1 MGTLAGAV
9 LGRNRRMRMVL
20 KKRELCQVVLLALGI
35 LARPQM
41 AKAQSYILPSSA
53 YRAGAN
59 GAEYQMDVRIL
70 NQGTSAVTITA
81 TFYDQETSTT
91 FPASPFQIPARSQA
105 AFDNIPQSLFGRPL
119 SQGAYGPIRFD
130 TTGPILVNS
139 NVNNVNACGTG
150 AVSGQWL
157 PGIIAT
163 QALTAG
169 VIGELAVGASTAAG
183 YRTNL
188 VFMNPGTVPAT
199 ATVNVRQGGGTL
211 LSTGTIG
218 PLTPNGFS
226 QVALDG
232 SVFSGVAV
240 ADTPP
245 GANPFIGNY
254 FGTYTGT
261 QSGTWTASI
270 SLTGTLTLTVGTYS
284 GTGTISVSGALN
296 AATSG
301 SLSGVNF
308 TTTWH

>member
-1 MGTLAGAV
+1 MI
-9 LGRNRRMRMVL
+9 L

-53 YRAGAN
+53 YRTGAN

-105 AFDNIPQSLFGRPL
+105 AFDNILQSLFGRPL

-139 NVNNVNACGTG
+139 NVNNVNACGAG

-169 VIGELAVGASTAAG
+169 VIGELAVSASTGHRISDEPGVHEPRNRARNSDGERAA
-183 YRTNL
+183 RRRNAP
-188 VFMNPGTVPAT
+188 V
-199 ATVNVRQGGGTL
+199 
-211 LSTGTIG
+211 
-218 PLTPNGFS
+218 
-226 QVALDG
+226 DG
-232 SVFSGVAV
+232 NDRA
-240 ADTPP
+240 ADTQRIQP
-245 GANPFIGNY
+245 GSARRLRVPRGGWDHEHEPVGGIHQQPASAFVRYDDQQRFGGPFCSRGEHRY
-254 FGTYTGT
+254 
-261 QSGTWTASI
+261 
-270 SLTGTLTLTVGTYS
+270 
-284 GTGTISVSGALN
+284 
-296 AATSG
+296 AARG
-301 SLSGVNF
+301 QPIQRKLFWLLHGLREWNMDRV
-308 TTTWH
+308 HLDYRHGDLQRRHPV